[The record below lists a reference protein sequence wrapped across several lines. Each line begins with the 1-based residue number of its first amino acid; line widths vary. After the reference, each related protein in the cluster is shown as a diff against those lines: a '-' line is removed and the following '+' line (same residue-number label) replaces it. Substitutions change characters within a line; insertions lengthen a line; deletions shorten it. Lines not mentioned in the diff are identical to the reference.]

1 MNELNWVDFAGIFF
15 GLIGT
20 ITGCTGAIVS
30 YKNYKKVQ
38 QVKSLDLRIELRRTI
53 NEIRALLLEAS
64 ILLPKAFKS
73 RLAVHSATGKLRS
86 GATANW
92 HTEHKKDL
100 KLLEEISERFS
111 RAEKIINVD
120 SYETL
125 EQKLDS
131 IDQLK
136 REIAPIVSKY
146 QDSLKDDD
154 KVRERIREQHE
165 KFA

>member
-1 MNELNWVDFAGIFF
+1 MDELNWVDFSGFLF
-15 GLIGT
+15 GVVGA
-20 ITGCTGAIVS
+20 ITGCTSVIVS
-30 YKNYKKVQ
+30 YKNQKKIQ

-53 NEIRALLLEAS
+53 NEIRALLLES
-64 ILLPKAFKS
+64 DSLLPRAFKS
-73 RLAVHSATGKLRS
+73 RLAIHAATGKLRS

-100 KLLEEISERFS
+100 NSLEEIGERFS
-111 RAEKIINVD
+111 RAEKFVNID

-136 REIAPIVSKY
+136 REIVPIVYKY
-146 QDSLKDDD
+146 QDSLKEDD
-154 KVRERIREQHE
+154 KVRESIREQHE